1 MTDEEFMR
9 ECLRLAAKGR
19 GRVSPNPLVGA
30 VLVKTGRI
38 VSRGYHH
45 GFGGLHAEV
54 ECLKK
59 YTGDP
64 KGSTLYVN
72 LEPCAHYGK
81 TPPCADLIIR
91 SGIRRVVASM
101 KDPNPLVSG
110 RGFRRLRRAGVTVVT
125 GVLEGAARS
134 LNRHFVTQM
143 SRCRPFVHLK
153 IAQSL
158 DGYITTPP
166 GMSRWITSLASRR
179 LVHQWRAEHDAVLV
193 GAGTVAADNPRLD
206 VRMAK
211 GRNPQIVVL
220 DGRLTISTDAQLFH
234 ANDAPYI
241 VVNRQTAG
249 KRAAKIRNLV
259 SHGAIT
265 IPITGKRGRVPL
277 TLVLQELYRRGI
289 GSILVEG
296 GAEVFG
302 QFLEEGLADQISLF
316 VAPRFVGNGL
326 HALGRRG
333 RPITLALSRR
343 EFSVKMVGPDILIQ
357 AFRD

>member
-1 MTDEEFMR
+1 MTDEECMR

-30 VLVKTGRI
+30 VLVKSGRI

-45 GFGGLHAEV
+45 RFGGPHAEV

-64 KGSTLYVN
+64 KGTTLYVN
-72 LEPCAHYGK
+72 LEPCAHFGK

-91 SGIRRVVASM
+91 SGVRRVVASM
-101 KDPNPLVSG
+101 KDPNPLVAG
-110 RGFRRLRRAGVTVVT
+110 RGFRKLRRAGVTVVT
-125 GVLEGAARS
+125 GVLEGEAKS

-143 SRCRPFVHLK
+143 VRCRPFVHLK

-166 GMSRWITSLASRR
+166 GMSRWITSPASRR

-193 GAGTVAADNPRLD
+193 GAGTVAADDPRLD
-206 VRMAK
+206 VRLAR

-220 DGRLTISTDAQLFH
+220 DGRLTISADARLLR
-234 ANDAPYI
+234 ASDAPY
-241 VVNRQTAG
+241 VVVTRQAAR
-249 KRAAKIRNLV
+249 KRTAKIRNLV
-259 SHGAIT
+259 SHGAII

-302 QFLEEGLADQISLF
+302 QFLEERLPDQISLF
-316 VAPRFVGNGL
+316 VAPRIVGKGL
-326 HALGRRG
+326 RVLWGSGRSMK
-333 RPITLALSRR
+333 LALSRT
-343 EFSVKMVGPDILIQ
+343 EPSVRKVGPDILIQ